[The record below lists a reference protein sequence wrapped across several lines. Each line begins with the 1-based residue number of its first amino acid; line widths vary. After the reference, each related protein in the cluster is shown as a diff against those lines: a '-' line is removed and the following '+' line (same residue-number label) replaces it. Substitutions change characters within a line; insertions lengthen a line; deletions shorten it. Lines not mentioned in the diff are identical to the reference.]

1 MERFSM
7 YILDTDHLSLMQR
20 NGLEGQRIRSRL
32 SVLPVDQVAT
42 TVISY
47 EEQVKGRLLVLSQA
61 KTAERVTSAY
71 RGLQQ
76 LAVDYR
82 TITLLAFDTDAF
94 DVARQLRKQY
104 PRLGAMDLKIAAVVL
119 SQGAILLSR
128 NRSDFGQIAGLR
140 LEDWS

>member
-1 MERFSM
+1 M

-61 KTAERVTSAY
+61 KTAEKVTSAY

-82 TITLLAFDTDAF
+82 SIALLAFDTDVF
-94 DVARQLRKQY
+94 DAARQLRKQY
-104 PRLGAMDLKIAAVVL
+104 PRLGAMDLKIAAIAL
-119 SQGAILLSR
+119 TQSAILLSR
-128 NRSDFGQIAGLR
+128 NRSDFGQIAELR